1 LTADSVELDIAADAD
16 VLYGMVRKH
25 WSIRFASSRRSS
37 TSSAT
42 PSSSRPRAG
51 VVEISVRNDAE
62 TVQVSVADTGMG
74 IEPTEL
80 DRIFDRFYRSTTTV
94 DAAVKGTGLGLAIA
108 KKMIE
113 AQDGQLSVTSTV
125 GRGSTFTIT
134 FPRAPATLQVA

>member
-1 LTADSVELDIAADAD
+1 MPSRLSQLIDDLLVLGQAEIGPSMMHLEQALTNLVSNAI
-16 VLYGMVRKH
+16 K
-25 WSIRFASSRRSS
+25 F
-37 TSSAT
+37 T
-42 PSSSRPRAG
+42 PKG
-51 VVEISVRNDAE
+51 GEVEISVRNDAE
-62 TVQVSVADTGMG
+62 TVQVRVTDTGMG

-113 AQDGQLSVTSTV
+113 AQNGQICVTSTV

-134 FPRAPATLQVA
+134 FPRTPATLQVA